1 MKYLLMM
8 NVPAGTGEYEH
19 VQWSPADWEAHLDY
33 WRRLNRELAE
43 AGELVEIQALFP
55 PREAKLVRAGR
66 NGAPRTDGPFPESK
80 EFLAGFWVVETDSPE
95 RAYAIAA
102 HASAVPGPGGVPM
115 NMPIEVRG
123 VMQTCTPSQDV

>member
-19 VQWSPADWEAHLDY
+19 HQWSPADWEAHLDY
-33 WRRLNRELAE
+33 WRTLNRELAE
-43 AGELVEIQALFP
+43 AGELVDIVALAP
-55 PREAKLVRAGR
+55 PAEAKLVRAGK

-80 EFLAGFWVVETDSPE
+80 EFLAGLWVVETDTPE

-102 HASAVPGPGGVPM
+102 RASAVPGPGGAPM
-115 NMPIEVRG
+115 YMPIEVRG
-123 VMQTCTPSQDV
+123 VMQTCAPPQDV